1 MKMVVPHILVAG
13 GTVVLAS
20 GDAFAP
26 EGIAHSVRQA
36 TRGTKEVAAKIV
48 RDVQYVLIVAPRYH
62 EAVALYSGVVVS
74 RNQSEHVGIH
84 QDNG

>member
-26 EGIAHSVRQA
+26 EGIAHRLRQA
-36 TRGTKEVAAKIV
+36 ARGTKEVAAKVV
-48 RDVQYVLIVAPRYH
+48 RDIQHVLIVAPRYH
-62 EAVALYSGVVVS
+62 EAVAFYSGVVVS
-74 RNQSEHVGIH
+74 RNQSEQVGIH
-84 QDNG
+84 QDNR